1 MAGRYAAAGNQLAYF
16 GFVDSLGFLTGLATS
31 APANGSDSAMWRLY
45 GIQSATPG
53 LPEGEDVTIP
63 GDDDVVATI
72 TFAPNTTPAFTANF
86 GVADLTRDAALQDTA
101 VLSRAGIN
109 FGALQPQDPGYN
121 NGTLI
126 IQSRSVSQD
135 DADAGLEVWSG
146 MIFPLVVPQPLGR
159 ETFEGRAAGVDR
171 VKFTAQ
177 KAAHFPTG
185 ETISET
191 AGFIVGTAKAS
202 IIPFKSYNPL
212 LMHRMTG
219 DAGTDTLTLPKAVAD
234 VTNIFAVVDTQVLTH
249 GAGITAVADSTLL
262 TFSSAPAAGAK
273 VIVVWGI
280 VP

>member
-1 MAGRYAAAGNQLAYF
+1 MARYASAGNQLAYF
-16 GFVDSLGFLTGLATS
+16 GFVDTLGFMTGLSTS

-45 GIQSATPG
+45 GIQNATPG
-53 LPEGEDVTIP
+53 VPEGEDVTIP

-72 TFAPNTTPAFTANF
+72 SFPANTTPAFTANF
-86 GVADLTRDAALQDTA
+86 GVADLTRDAALQSTA
-101 VLSRAGIN
+101 VLNRAGIN

-126 IQSRSVSQD
+126 IQARSVSQD

-146 MIFPLVVPQPLGR
+146 TIFPLVVAQPLGR
-159 ETFEGRAAGVDR
+159 ETYEGRAAGVER

-191 AGFIVGTAKAS
+191 AGFIVGTSKAS
-202 IIPFKSYNPL
+202 IITFKSYHPL
-212 LMHRMTG
+212 QFFRITG
-219 DAGTDTLTLPKAVAD
+219 NNSTDTFTLPKAVAD
-234 VTNIFAVVDTQVLTH
+234 VTNVFAVVNTQVLTN
-249 GAGITAVADSTLL
+249 GAGITVTAASDQIVFA
-262 TFSSAPAAGAK
+262 SAPGTGAK
-273 VIVVWGI
+273 VIVVWGF